1 MNLKNGLRASLLL
14 SAGILAAMMAPATVL
29 AQVSPAAASR
39 EGIIRGIAVEGNERI
54 ETSAVLSYL
63 TVAPGDPFDSASLDT
78 SLKVLFATG
87 LFRDAAFERRGDV
100 LVVRIA
106 ENPIINRVVLEGNRA
121 LKSDK
126 ITDEIEAQPRAIFT
140 RARVQS
146 DVQRIVELYR
156 RSGRFAAQVTP
167 KIVEQPQNR
176 VDLVF
181 EITEGPVTGVQ
192 RINFI
197 GNRAFSDRRLR
208 GELVTQESRLWKF
221 FSSNDNYDPDRLEVD
236 RERLRRF
243 YTDRG
248 YADFRVDSAV
258 AELTPDQE
266 AFYVTFVVDEGE
278 QYRFGSISV
287 DTELDILNEDA
298 LRNLVPIEEGSVYV
312 ASKLEDAEEALSFAA
327 GSAGYAFVD
336 IRPQLE
342 FNREERT
349 IDVKFEIREGPRVY
363 IERVDIVGN
372 TRTLDHVIRRELQF
386 VEGDAFNRV
395 LINRS
400 TNNVRRL
407 GFFEEVEI
415 TEQPGSM
422 DDRALVQVQVKEQP
436 TGELSF
442 GAGFSSVDAF
452 LLDVSITE
460 RNLRGRGQFLRL
472 RASLSQ
478 RRTIVD
484 IRFTEPRFLG
494 RNIGA
499 GFELF
504 NLRQDFLDEASFETN
519 SIGGGVNMFFPVSDN
534 AALGLR
540 YTIRNDE
547 VRTFSGAN
555 EAIRAQSGTRLTSL
569 AGYTLNWDRRND
581 PFRPTRGFNM
591 SLSQD
596 FAGIGGD
603 VRFVRTELNGGVY
616 RGLPFGLI
624 ASGTVVGGYVSE
636 WGGDEVVIND
646 RFFKGGSTFRGFE
659 VAGIGP
665 RIVEFDEDTGDIL
678 RSGDA
683 LGGQFYA
690 IGTSELEF
698 PTGLPE
704 QYGIRGSLFVDVGTL
719 GVIDDD
725 LNVSVGEIRDD
736 LSLRASAGLS
746 VHWRSP
752 FGPIRFDFSEVLAA
766 EDYDKTETFR
776 FSTSTRF

>member
-1 MNLKNGLRASLLL
+1 MNVKNGFRSSLLL
-14 SAGILAAMMAPATVL
+14 GACLLGAIVPAQTAFAQQQVAPAQNT
-29 AQVSPAAASR
+29 
-39 EGIIRGIAVEGNERI
+39 IRAIAVEGNVRI
-54 ETSAVLSYL
+54 ESSAVRSYL

-87 LFRDAAFERRGDV
+87 LFRDAAFERRGST
-100 LVVRIA
+100 LVVRVS
-106 ENPIINRVVLEGNRA
+106 ENPIINRVIFEGNSA
-121 LKSDK
+121 LKEDK

-181 EITEGPVTGVQ
+181 EISEGPVTGVR

-197 GNRAFSDRRLR
+197 GNRAFSDRNLR
-208 GELVTQESRLWKF
+208 GELVTQESRLWRF

-248 YADFRVDSAV
+248 YADFRVASAV

-266 AFYVTFVVDEGE
+266 AFFVTFVVDEGE
-278 QYRFGSISV
+278 QYRFGEITV
-287 DTELDILNEDA
+287 DTELDILSEEA
-298 LRNLVPIEEGSVYV
+298 LRNLVPIQTDEIYK
-312 ASKLEDAEEALSFAA
+312 ASLLDTAEESLSFAA

-336 IRPQLE
+336 IRPRLD
-342 FNREERT
+342 FNRDTRT
-349 IDVKFEIREGPRVY
+349 IDVRFEINEGPRAY
-363 IERVDIVGN
+363 IERIDIVGN

-400 TNNVRRL
+400 RNRVRAL
-407 GFFEEVEI
+407 GYFEEVEI
-415 TEQPGSM
+415 TEAPGSQE
-422 DDRALVQVQVKEQP
+422 DRAMVQVQVTEQP

-472 RASLSQ
+472 RASLSS

-484 IRFTEPRFLG
+484 VRFTEPRFLG
-494 RNIGA
+494 RNIAA

-504 NLRQDFLDEASFETN
+504 NLRQDFLDEASFETA
-519 SIGGGVNMFFPVSDN
+519 SVGGGLQLGFPVSDN
-534 AALGLR
+534 ASLGLR
-540 YTIRNDE
+540 YTVRNDE
-547 VRTFSGAN
+547 VRTFAGAN
-555 EAIRAQSGTRLTSL
+555 DAIRAQSGSRLTSM
-569 AGYTLNWDRRND
+569 AGYTLRWDRRND
-581 PFRPTRGFNM
+581 PFRATRGFDVAI
-591 SLSQD
+591 SQD

-603 VRFVRTELNGGVY
+603 VRFIRTELDGGVY
-616 RGLPFGLI
+616 RGLFPEVI
-624 ASGTVVGGYVSE
+624 ASFTGTAGYISE

-659 VAGIGP
+659 VAGLGP
-665 RIVEFDEDTGDIL
+665 RIAQFNSTTGEL
-678 RSGDA
+678 LQSGDA

-690 IGTSELEF
+690 IGTTELTF

-704 QYGIRGSLFVDVGTL
+704 QYGIRGSLFADFGTV

-725 LNVSVGEIRDD
+725 LTVSQGEIRDD

-752 FGPIRFDFSEVLAA
+752 FGPIRFDFSEVLAS
-766 EDYDKTETFR
+766 EEYDKTETFR

>member
-1 MNLKNGLRASLLL
+1 MRLKNGLRATLLL
-14 SAGILAAMMAPATVL
+14 GGGLFLMVAPGTGAL
-29 AQVSPAAASR
+29 AQSVEVASSDS
-39 EGIIRGIAVEGNERI
+39 IRGIVVEGNERI
-54 ETSAVLSYL
+54 ESTAVLSYL
-63 TVAPGDPFDSASLDT
+63 TVAPGDRFDPAALDT

-87 LFRDAAFERRGDV
+87 LFRDAGFERRGST
-100 LVVRIA
+100 LVVRVS
-106 ENPIINRVVLEGNRA
+106 ENPIINRVVFEGNRA
-121 LKSDK
+121 LKEDK
-126 ITDEIEAQPRAIFT
+126 IREEIEAQPRAIFT

-146 DVQRIVELYR
+146 DVQRVIELYR

-176 VDLVF
+176 VDLIF
-181 EITEGPVTGVQ
+181 EISEGPVTGVR
-192 RINFI
+192 RINVL

-208 GELVTQESRLWKF
+208 SELVTQESRLWRF

-248 YADFRVDSAV
+248 YADFRVASAI

-266 AFYVTFVVDEGE
+266 AFFVTFVIEEGQ
-278 QYRFGSISV
+278 QYRFGKISV
-287 DTELDILNEDA
+287 ETELDILSQEA
-298 LRNLVPIEEGSVYV
+298 LRALVPIEDGAVYQ
-312 ASKLEDAEEALSFAA
+312 ASKLDDTEEALSFAA
-327 GSAGYAFVD
+327 GAAGYAFVD
-336 IRPQLE
+336 VRPRLS

-349 IDVKFEIREGPRVY
+349 IDVTFELQEGPRVY

-372 TRTLDHVIRRELQF
+372 TRTLDNVIRRELQF

-400 TNNVRRL
+400 KNRVRAL

-415 TEQPGSM
+415 TEQPGTK
-422 DDRALVQVQVKEQP
+422 DDRAFVQVQVKEQP

-452 LLDVSITE
+452 LFDVSVTE

-472 RASLSQ
+472 KASISS
-478 RRTIVD
+478 RRRIVD
-484 IRFTEPRFLG
+484 IRFTEPRFMG
-494 RNIGA
+494 RNVSA

-504 NLRQDFLDEASFETN
+504 NLRQDFLDEASFETATY
-519 SIGGGVNMFFPVSDN
+519 GGGVSMGFPVSDN
-534 AALGLR
+534 ASLGVR
-540 YTIRNDE
+540 YTIRSDE

-555 EAIRAQSGTRLTSL
+555 AAIEASAGTRITSL
-569 AGYTLNWDRRND
+569 AGYTLRWDRRND
-581 PFRPTRGFNM
+581 PFRPTRGFDVTF
-591 SLSQD
+591 SQD

-603 VRFVRTELNGGVY
+603 VRYVRSEAEGGVY
-616 RGLPFGLI
+616 YGLFPDVI
-624 ASGTVVGGYVSE
+624 ASFTGTTGYINE

-659 VAGIGP
+659 VAGLGP
-665 RIVEFDEDTGDIL
+665 RIVEFDSETGDVL
-678 RSGDA
+678 RSADA

-690 IGTSELEF
+690 IGTTELSF

-704 QYGIRGSLFVDVGTL
+704 QYGIKGSLFADFGTL

-725 LNVSVGEIRDD
+725 LTVSAGQIEDE
-736 LSLRASAGLS
+736 LSLRASAGVS
-746 VHWRSP
+746 IFWKSP
-752 FGPIRFDFSEVLAA
+752 FGPIRFDFSEVLLS
-766 EDYDKTETFR
+766 EEYDKTETFR